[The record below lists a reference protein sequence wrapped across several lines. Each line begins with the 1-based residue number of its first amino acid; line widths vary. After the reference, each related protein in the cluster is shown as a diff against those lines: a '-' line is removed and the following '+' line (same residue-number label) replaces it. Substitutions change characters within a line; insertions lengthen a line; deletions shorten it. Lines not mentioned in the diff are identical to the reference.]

1 MLIRDILDDLIL
13 WKNRPHHPL
22 IISGMRQT
30 GKTFIV
36 KKFGRE
42 FYEHT
47 VYIDFRARKSMH
59 SVFDGDFDV
68 DRMVL
73 SITSAMPSVRFVKG
87 KTLVIFDEIQDC
99 PNARSSLKY
108 WDSDARYD
116 VIATGSFLSVRGF
129 RAPYER
135 GISVGY
141 EEHLSMYPL
150 SFREFLINTGIDI
163 SVLGYVNN
171 AFEEGKKI
179 EDGVHQSLRSF
190 YLQYLIVGGMPE
202 AVVAFFET
210 HDINLVRRIQKRILK
225 SLGDDFGRFRDSN
238 GVVKVNESLK
248 LRSEAC
254 LRSLPSQLAK
264 EYKKFQYSL
273 VEAKG
278 NSPEKASGL
287 EYLLDVGLA
296 VRAYNTRELSFPL
309 EGVKIDNEFK
319 VFSVDTGL
327 LVSQLGD
334 DVPARILSGDLG
346 AYKGAVAENMVA
358 SAFAVAGH
366 PLYYYHAPSGSPE
379 LDFVFEDGEDITI
392 VECKA
397 TNNRATSM
405 KFVLAN
411 PKRFGFHKALKIAD
425 ANVGGGDGFRTMP
438 LYYLGFLR
446 KKEKSFIV
454 DTVDVSK
461 LKFECDQDQEEGRKA
476 PERG

>member
-1 MLIRDILDDLIL
+1 MLTRDILDDLIL

-47 VYIDFRARKSMH
+47 VYIDFRAQKSIH

-163 SVLGYVNN
+163 SVLDYVNN
-171 AFEEGKKI
+171 AFDEGKKI
-179 EDGVHQSLRSF
+179 EDGVHQSLRSL

-202 AVVAFFET
+202 AVAAFFET

-225 SLGDDFGRFRDSN
+225 SLCDDFGRYRDSN
-238 GVVKVNESLK
+238 GVVKVNDSLK

-296 VRAYNTRELSFPL
+296 VRSYNTRELSFPL

-461 LKFECDQDQEEGRKA
+461 LKFECDQDQEEERKE